1 MFLNVAP
8 QAAGVATR
16 PITLLGVIE
25 VSTRNV
31 QGITHELVSPGGTRF
46 LLRPFPDQAREL
58 ARRVATRELTVITG
72 RTEGTQHQGIPVVIP
87 DTIES
92 PSTRLPGV
100 PGIGFGLAGMPGLG
114 VPTGL
119 AGIPG
124 VGGFPTPFG
133 VPPGLGF
140 PGAGM
145 FFPPGFGP
153 FGIA

>member
-1 MFLNVAP
+1 MFPNVAP

-16 PITLLGVIE
+16 PVTLLGTIV
-25 VSTRNV
+25 VSTRNI

-58 ARRVATRELTVITG
+58 ARRVASRELTVITG
-72 RTEGTQHQGIPVVIP
+72 TANGTQHQGIPVVVP

-92 PSTRLPGV
+92 PSTFLPGIPQV
-100 PGIGFGLAGMPGLG
+100 PP
-114 VPTGL
+114 GL

-124 VGGFPTPFG
+124 LGLPTPLSF
-133 VPPGLGF
+133 PPMIGF

-153 FGIA
+153 FGIG